1 MATKNNKIID
11 LYSLLTPANIFRL
24 VCIDERSIKEKN
36 QTNPVNLPGA
46 TYSLVDAVKTLYH
59 YSEADAW
66 ELISKVSVP
75 ISAHIDDHIDSKHE
89 GLGCG
94 YARLVETVPEKVY
107 AVEAVKSVDRLLKI
121 SENGGQILHYLEE
134 HQPKMAVLNYK
145 QGFSVD
151 QDELPALGIL
161 SCDIWAAEYYAV
173 YLKQYDNRIDPRAV
187 AKHIEKIF
195 IATVKTLTDR
205 KISRFI
211 RLK

>member
-1 MATKNNKIID
+1 MATTNIKTID

-24 VCIDERSIKEKN
+24 VCIDERNVKEKN

-46 TYSLVDAVKTLYH
+46 TYSLVDAIKALYR
-59 YSEADAW
+59 YSEEDAW
-66 ELISKVSVP
+66 EMISRVSIP

-94 YARLVETVPEKVY
+94 YARLVETVPKKVC
-107 AVEAVKSVDRLLKI
+107 AVEAIKSVDRLLRV
-121 SENGGQILHYLEE
+121 SERGGEVLHYLEE
-134 HQPKMAVLNYK
+134 HQAKMAVLNYK

-151 QDELPALGIL
+151 QDELPLLGIL
-161 SCDIWAAEYYAV
+161 SCDIWAAEYYAI
-173 YLKQYDNRIDPRAV
+173 YLKQYDNKIDPQAV

-195 IATVKTLTDR
+195 IATVRVLTNQ
-205 KISRFI
+205 KISRFM